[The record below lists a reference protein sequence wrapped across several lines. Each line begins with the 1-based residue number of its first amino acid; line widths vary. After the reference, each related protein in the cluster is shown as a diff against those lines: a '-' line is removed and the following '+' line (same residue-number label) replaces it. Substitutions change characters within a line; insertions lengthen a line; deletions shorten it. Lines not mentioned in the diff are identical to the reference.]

1 MRCTMK
7 NQKILTIL
15 LSLLMPLTLITS
27 PIQAKESISENLS
40 I

>member
-1 MRCTMK
+1 MK